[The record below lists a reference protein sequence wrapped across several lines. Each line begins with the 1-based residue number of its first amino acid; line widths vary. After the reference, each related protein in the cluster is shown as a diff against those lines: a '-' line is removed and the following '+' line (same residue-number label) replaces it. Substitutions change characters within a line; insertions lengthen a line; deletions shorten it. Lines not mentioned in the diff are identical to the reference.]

1 MSIYVLV
8 PLFYSHPTYSKV
20 KLAEN
25 CPFFYFFH
33 LFHYKLSVKKIGRLL
48 LPYITG
54 FSLIIQHFY
63 AFRLTKK
70 QPSN

>member
-8 PLFYSHPTYSKV
+8 PLFYSHPIYSKV

-33 LFHYKLSVKKIGRLL
+33 LFHYKLSVKKLAVC
-48 LPYITG
+48 Y
-54 FSLIIQHFY
+54 SLILPDFH
-63 AFRLTKK
+63 
-70 QPSN
+70 

>member
-1 MSIYVLV
+1 MSLCVLV

-25 CPFFYFFH
+25 CPFFYFFQ

-48 LPYITG
+48 QPYITG

-63 AFRLTKK
+63 ASRLNKK
-70 QPSN
+70 TAK